1 MNRAEALRSIR
12 YDLVEYIQKNVRV
25 NFDNTL
31 QMPVCFILG
40 GEKHI
45 VHEVLGRFRVQEKRH
60 VNSFMVKADN
70 EEVYFIYFQ
79 WCDGNQGSHFN
90 RGFWVLSFRVLNDR
104 ELMFLYR
111 EDRRMLLNVTLKR
124 VVDFHGHLCPELV
137 IGGRVCEYAQK
148 FLTDGN
154 FSLLAE
160 NCTSTIDAIQVL
172 LGVTFGNQRLKVFY
186 FGKHNYTFLLK
197 DKKKGIRL
205 SLKKLRYGDEDEY
218 RKLCEK
224 ITKSEATFNDVA
236 DYQKILD
243 NRIRVLFEL
252 NFGDMFD
259 VEEVECKEVFT
270 EMPTLYHTCHGC
282 HHEVLM
288 DRAVEY
294 HDNIYCIPCFQRI
307 NTKCIKYNLQ

>member
-1 MNRAEALRSIR
+1 MNAIEAIRSVR
-12 YDLVEYIQKNVRV
+12 YDLLEYIQEKVIV
-25 NFDNTL
+25 DFDNNRNL
-31 QMPVCFILG
+31 PVGFTHKRKRHATREILG
-40 GEKHI
+40 CFRTQPNCHI
-45 VHEVLGRFRVQEKRH
+45 NAFLVRTE
-60 VNSFMVKADN
+60 D
-70 EEVYFIYFQ
+70 EEVYFLYF
-79 WCDGNQGSHFN
+79 CFLNSNSKGRLNAGC
-90 RGFWVLSFRVLNDR
+90 WVLSFRVLNDK

-148 FLTDGN
+148 FLPDG
-154 FSLLAE
+154 SISIITE
-160 NCTSTIDAIQVL
+160 NCTSAIDAIQVL
-172 LGVTFGNQRLKVFY
+172 LGITFGNQRLKVFD
-186 FGKHNYTFLLK
+186 FGKHNYTFLLW

-205 SLKKLRYGDEDEY
+205 SLKKLQYGDEDEY
-218 RKLCEK
+218 RKLWEK
-224 ITKSEATFNDVA
+224 ITKSEATFDDVM
-236 DYQKILD
+236 DYQRLLD

-282 HHEVLM
+282 HHEVLI

-294 HDNIYCIPCFQRI
+294 HDNIYCIPCFQSI
-307 NTKCIKYNLQ
+307 NTRGIKHNLQ

>member
-1 MNRAEALRSIR
+1 MNVAEALRSVR
-12 YDLVEYIQKNVRV
+12 YDLLEYIQKNVRV
-25 NFDNTL
+25 DFDNAL

-60 VNSFMVKADN
+60 VNSFLVKADN
-70 EEVYFIYFQ
+70 EEVYFIYFK
-79 WCDGNQGSHFN
+79 WCDGNQGGPLN
-90 RGFWVLSFRVLNDR
+90 RVFWVLSFRVLNDR

-148 FLTDGN
+148 FLPDGN

-160 NCTSTIDAIQVL
+160 NCTSAIDAIQVL
-172 LGVTFGNQRLKVFY
+172 LGVTFGNQRLKVFD
-186 FGKHNYTFLLK
+186 FGRHNYTFLLK

-205 SLKKLRYGDEDEY
+205 SLKKPRYGDEDEY
-218 RKLCEK
+218 RKFWGK
-224 ITKSEATFNDVA
+224 ITKSEATFNDVV
-236 DYQKILD
+236 DYQRILD

-259 VEEVECKEVFT
+259 VEEVECT
-270 EMPTLYHTCHGC
+270 EMPTLYHTCHCC
-282 HHEVLM
+282 HHEVLI

-294 HDNIYCIPCFQRI
+294 HDNIYCIPCFQSTR
-307 NTKCIKYNLQ
+307 CIKHNLQ